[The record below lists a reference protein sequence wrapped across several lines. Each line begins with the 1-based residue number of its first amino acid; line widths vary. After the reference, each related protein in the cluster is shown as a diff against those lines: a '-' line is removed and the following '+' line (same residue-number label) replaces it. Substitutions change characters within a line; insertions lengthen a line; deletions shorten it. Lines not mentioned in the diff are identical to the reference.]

1 MGIAPAGQ
9 EKPRAEAWGWKG
21 ILRDDEEGREKY
33 MGEEI
38 GGEGKN
44 VYLCGVF
51 GYIPYYI

>member
-9 EKPRAEAWGWKG
+9 QESRDRHGDG
-21 ILRDDEEGREKY
+21 RVFLRDDDEGREKY

-44 VYLCGVF
+44 VDLCGVF